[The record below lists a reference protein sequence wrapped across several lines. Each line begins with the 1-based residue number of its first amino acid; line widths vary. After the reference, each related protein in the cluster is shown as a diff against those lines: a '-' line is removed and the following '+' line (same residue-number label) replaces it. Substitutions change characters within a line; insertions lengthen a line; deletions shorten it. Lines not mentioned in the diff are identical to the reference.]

1 MEPVSAVFSP
11 CLSCGCVTHEHCLSE
26 YHATGNTN
34 CPGGCDCDCGAKA
47 SAGVVESWEVMMGE
61 IERMRLL
68 DAKGGA
74 KAGKEKQAL
83 EDWDGE
89 EKADWDTREN
99 INFQVQGRGLGR
111 GYSTISKTID
121 QVRAGDWGMPG
132 AKKRPSSLRKERIF

>member
-1 MEPVSAVFSP
+1 
-11 CLSCGCVTHEHCLSE
+11 
-26 YHATGNTN
+26 
-34 CPGGCDCDCGAKA
+34 
-47 SAGVVESWEVMMGE
+47 MMGE

-89 EKADWDTREN
+89 EKADWDAREN

-121 QVRAGDWGMPG
+121 QVRAGDWGISG
-132 AKKRPSSLRKERIF
+132 AKKRPSSLRKERIS